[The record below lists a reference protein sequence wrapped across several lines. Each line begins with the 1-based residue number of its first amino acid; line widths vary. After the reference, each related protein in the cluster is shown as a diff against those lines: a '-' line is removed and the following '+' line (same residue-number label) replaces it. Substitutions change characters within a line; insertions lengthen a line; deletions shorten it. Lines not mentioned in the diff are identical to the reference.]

1 MKSTFISK
9 DALVELGAISKNFP
23 NPAESL
29 RVDQIVK
36 SGDKYAECGCL
47 RRTAT
52 PDPPNLDISPTKEN
66 KELLKNLLLEHYASS
81 TSNTCQHQ
89 PLPLMHGPPL
99 EFHVEA
105 NARPHAIYTPASVA
119 VHWRK
124 QVEEDLRR
132 DVALGVLEEVPEN
145 TPVTWCHRMVVCR
158 KHNGDPRRTVDLGK
172 LNNVSIRQCHPTEP
186 ALQQAMTVPHNMKKT
201 ILDAWNGFHSVAIRE
216 QDCHLTTFI
225 TPGGR
230 FCYKTAPQGYLA
242 SGDAYTHCY
251 YKVTMGVEN
260 KRQVIDDTLL
270 YQPDVGSS
278 FNHTAKYLT
287 LCGKNGIILNLA
299 KFKFAEE
306 EV

>member
-1 MKSTFISK
+1 MLIRARSNNDKEARELLYIVKDFKSTFISK

-66 KELLKNLLLEHYASS
+66 KELLKNLLLEHYSSS
-81 TSNTCQHQ
+81 TFNTCQHQ

-105 NARPHAIYTPASVA
+105 NARPHAICTPASVP

-186 ALQQAMTVPHNMKKT
+186 ALQQA
-201 ILDAWNGFHSVAIRE
+201 I
-216 QDCHLTTFI
+216 
-225 TPGGR
+225 
-230 FCYKTAPQGYLA
+230 
-242 SGDAYTHCY
+242 
-251 YKVTMGVEN
+251 
-260 KRQVIDDTLL
+260 
-270 YQPDVGSS
+270 
-278 FNHTAKYLT
+278 
-287 LCGKNGIILNLA
+287 
-299 KFKFAEE
+299 
-306 EV
+306 